1 MRFLMVVSANFRMGQ
16 DREDDYQENEPTL
29 LKVQCEQREIE
40 PQMNPRNSCDTLGW
54 KTVFL
59 FKYSVK
65 FEHFN
70 IVLNQKNLVPSVFYD
85 YDHILPQEA
94 LLF

>member
-1 MRFLMVVSANFRMGQ
+1 M
-16 DREDDYQENEPTL
+16 
-29 LKVQCEQREIE
+29 LKVYSVNHERS
-40 PQMNPRNSCDTLGW
+40 NLNGFPRKSCDTLGW

-59 FKYSVK
+59 FKYSAK